1 MSYIHIMHIG
11 SLWTDYE
18 PDRFSNDE
26 IQIKRDQIAQ
36 KVSQINK
43 KYPGTDN
50 KAFTKAQENIKNYMF
65 DEGES
70 ARVLNIREFDEFK
83 IE

>member
-50 KAFTKAQENIKNYMF
+50 EAFTKAQENIKNYMF
-65 DEGES
+65 DDLRFS
-70 ARVLNIREFDEFK
+70 NIIDN
-83 IE
+83 